1 MSLPWILATALA
13 VGFLSGHGFELVI
26 DIVPLLLI
34 ITVGF
39 LALSA
44 TDLLY
49 ARD

>member
-1 MSLPWILATALA
+1 MRLPWILASA
-13 VGFLSGHGFELVI
+13 VVAGFLAGHGFELVV
-26 DIVPLLLI
+26 DLVPLLLI

-49 ARD
+49 DRD